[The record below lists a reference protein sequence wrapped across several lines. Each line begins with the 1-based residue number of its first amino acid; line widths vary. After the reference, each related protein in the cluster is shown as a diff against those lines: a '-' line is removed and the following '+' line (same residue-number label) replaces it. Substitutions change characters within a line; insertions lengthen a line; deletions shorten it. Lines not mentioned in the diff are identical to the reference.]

1 MKGHPTGVA
10 DPRGLTY
17 GNGLGLAVQYDQ
29 DYQPLSRSVGAV
41 QSLAYGIDPA
51 GDITAIAD
59 NLTARSQTFQY
70 DALQRLTQASGIYG
84 TLAYAWRRVSAAA
97 AGAERT
103 FARRGHAAK
112 TEAPRRARGAAC
124 LSAG

>member
-1 MKGHPTGVA
+1 MTRSATSFGK
-10 DPRGLTY
+10 LTIRKR
-17 GNGLGLAVQYDQ
+17 N
-29 DYQPLSRSVGAV
+29 SC
-41 QSLAYGIDPA
+41 
-51 GDITAIAD
+51 AIAD